1 MKGYLRQFFQSGA
14 ASGNLLILSTLLAL
28 VLANSSAQAT
38 YRTLVYC
45 PIGITLA
52 GWHWQRSLLWWVNDG
67 FMALFFLL
75 VGVEIKRELRIGA
88 LSTRQQALLPALA
101 ALGGMLLPA
110 LIYYGFN
117 ANDPIARAGWAIPA
131 ATDIAF
137 SLGVLALLGNRV
149 PPVLKIFLLAL
160 AIIDDLGTI
169 IIISLFYSHPIAWL
183 PFSLSLA
190 LLLGLILLN
199 RYQITHLSLYLLL
212 GAMLWNSL
220 LHSGIHATL
229 AGVAVGLTLPVKL
242 AQVSVKSGPA
252 HRLEQALHP
261 WITHGV
267 LPLFAFTNAGVT
279 LQGVSGILS
288 KLTLPLG
295 VALGLLI
302 GKPLGIF
309 SFSWLAIKLRWAQLP
324 AGVRFYELFAV
335 SVLCGIG
342 FTMSLY
348 VTTLAF
354 ESRAPV
360 YIDYARVAILL
371 SSTLAAVIGYAL
383 LRRCRH

>member
-1 MKGYLRQFFQSGA
+1 MKGHLRQFIQSGT
-14 ASGNLLILSTLLAL
+14 ASGILLILSTLLAL
-28 VLANSSAQAT
+28 VLANSSAQGI

-52 GWHWQRSLLWWVNDG
+52 GWHWQHSLLWWVNDG
-67 FMALFFLL
+67 FMTLFFLL
-75 VGVEIKRELRIGA
+75 VGVEIKRELQIGA

-101 ALGGMLLPA
+101 ALGGMLFPA

-117 ANDPIARAGWAIPA
+117 ANDPIARAGWAIPI

-137 SLGVLALLGNRV
+137 SLGMLALLGKRV

-160 AIIDDLGTI
+160 AIVDDLGAI
-169 IIISLFYSHPIAWL
+169 IIITLFYSHTIAWL

-199 RYQITHLSLYLLL
+199 RYQVTHLSLYLLL
-212 GAMLWNSL
+212 GTMLWKSL
-220 LHSGIHATL
+220 LHSGIHASL
-229 AGVAVGLTLPVKL
+229 AGFAIGLILPVKL
-242 AQVSVKSGPA
+242 AHVSVKSGPA

-261 WITHGV
+261 WITYGV

-279 LQGVSGILS
+279 LQGFSSILS
-288 KLTLPLG
+288 KLTLSLG

-324 AGVRFYELFAV
+324 TGVRFYELFGV

-348 VTTLAF
+348 ITTLAF
-354 ESRAPV
+354 ESQALV

-371 SSTLAAVIGYAL
+371 GSTLAAVIGYAL
-383 LRRCRH
+383 LRRRRH